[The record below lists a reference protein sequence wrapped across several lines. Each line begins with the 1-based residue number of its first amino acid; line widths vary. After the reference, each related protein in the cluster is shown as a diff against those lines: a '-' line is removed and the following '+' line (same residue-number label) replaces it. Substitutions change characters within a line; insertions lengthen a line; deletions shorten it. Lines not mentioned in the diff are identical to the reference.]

1 MNAPTLSR
9 RLLRLCPP
17 LACLLAAGLAAGLV
31 LGSSGLGL
39 DEALR
44 AVFDPAGA
52 DATTSAIVWRL
63 RLPRGLLAALA
74 GACLAVSG
82 LVYQAVVRNP
92 LAEPYI
98 LGVSGGAGLGVV
110 AAMLLGLSAFWGA
123 APLAFAGALA
133 AFAAAAALSVRSG
146 KLSPE
151 ALVLSGVMVNAFC
164 SAAILFFLST
174 ARDHGV
180 RASLVWLMGDVS
192 SADMASLFPLSLVVL
207 PCLGVALALSHRMNL
222 LQLGDEAAANL
233 GIRVRLTQTTLVV
246 SATLMTAAVVSRTGL
261 LGFVGL
267 VCPHVARLLAGC
279 DHRLLVPCSA
289 LLGAGFLTACDVGA
303 RLLSR
308 EGAMPVGVLTAMVGA
323 PVFLVLYR
331 RSGS

>member
-1 MNAPTLSR
+1 MSGAGLSR
-9 RLLRLCPP
+9 RLSGLC
-17 LACLLAAGLAAGLV
+17 LALSCLLAAGLAAGLV

-39 DEALR
+39 AEALR
-44 AVFDPAGA
+44 AVFDPHGA
-52 DATTSAIVWRL
+52 DPTAWAIVWRL

-74 GACLAVSG
+74 GGCLAVAG

-110 AAMLLGLSAFWGA
+110 AALLLGLPAFWGA

-133 AFAAAAALSVRSG
+133 AFAMAAALSVRSG
-146 KLSPE
+146 RLSPE

-192 SADMASLFPLSLVVL
+192 SADMASLLPLVLIVAPCLAVVL
-207 PCLGVALALSHRMNL
+207 VLSHRMNL

-233 GIRVRLTQTTLVV
+233 GVRVRPTQAALVV

-267 VCPHVARLLAGC
+267 VCPHVARLLAGR
-279 DHRLLVPCSA
+279 DHRLLLPCSA
-289 LLGAGFLTACDVGA
+289 LLGAGFLVACDVGA

-308 EGAMPVGVLTAMVGA
+308 QGAMPVGVLTAMIGA